1 MKRLRTVRWM
11 PSMSLKNAHGARFNP
26 RRPLTKVVT
35 QNGNTEEIPLSQTV
49 LLDDEWL
56 ANQVSSLKLPYG
68 MNFTVEKSPKSKTRY
83 ITFCYG
89 DRTYASLRVSD
100 HMTTTP
106 HKTFLVTPSKKMTVN
121 KRTQF
126 LNTVKNVVAVAQTK
140 YLRYCMKKVENM
152 IDNKK

>member
-1 MKRLRTVRWM
+1 
-11 PSMSLKNAHGARFNP
+11 MSLKNAHGARFNP

-56 ANQVSSLKLPYG
+56 ANQVSALKLPYG
-68 MNFTVEKSPKSKTRY
+68 MTFTVEKSPKSETRY
-83 ITFCYG
+83 ITFWYG

-106 HKTFLVTPSKKMTVN
+106 HKTFLVAPSKKMTVN

-126 LNTVKNVVAVAQTK
+126 LNTVKNVVFVAQEK
-140 YLRYCMKKVENM
+140 YLRSCIKKVENM
-152 IDNKK
+152 LDNKK

>member
-1 MKRLRTVRWM
+1 
-11 PSMSLKNAHGARFNP
+11 MSRKNAHSARFNP

-35 QNGNTEEIPLSQTV
+35 QNGNTHEISLSQTV

-56 ANQVSSLKLPYG
+56 TNQVSALKLPYG
-68 MNFTVEKSPKSKTRY
+68 MTFKVEKSPRSETRY

-106 HKTFLVTPSKKMTVN
+106 HKTFLVAPHKKMTIN
-121 KRTQF
+121 KRAQF
-126 LNTVKNVVAVAQTK
+126 LRDRKSVV
-140 YLRYCMKKVENM
+140 
-152 IDNKK
+152 

>member
-1 MKRLRTVRWM
+1 MKRLRTVRLM

-35 QNGNTEEIPLSQTV
+35 QNGNTREILLSQTV
-49 LLDDEWL
+49 LLNDEWL
-56 ANQVSSLKLPYG
+56 ANQVSALKLPYG
-68 MNFTVEKSPKSKTRY
+68 MTFTVEKSPRSETRY
-83 ITFCYG
+83 ITFWYG

-106 HKTFLVTPSKKMTVN
+106 HKTFLVTPHKKMTVN

-126 LNTVKNVVAVAQTK
+126 LNTVKNVVFVAQEK
-140 YLRYCMKKVENM
+140 YLRSCIKKVENM
-152 IDNKK
+152 LDNKK

>member
-1 MKRLRTVRWM
+1 
-11 PSMSLKNAHGARFNP
+11 MSPKNAHSARFNP

-35 QNGNTEEIPLSQTV
+35 KNGNTEEISLSQTV

-56 ANQVSSLKLPYG
+56 TNQISELKLPYG
-68 MNFTVEKSPKSKTRY
+68 MTFKVEKSPRSETRY

-106 HKTFLVTPSKKMTVN
+106 HKTFLVTPHKKMTIN
-121 KRTQF
+121 KRAQF
-126 LNTVKNVVAVAQTK
+126 LSTVKNVVAVAHTK
-140 YLRYCMKKVENM
+140 YWRYCMKKVENM
-152 IDNKK
+152 LDNKK

>member
-1 MKRLRTVRWM
+1 
-11 PSMSLKNAHGARFNP
+11 MSRKNAQDARFNP

-35 QNGNTEEIPLSQTV
+35 QNGVTDEIPLSQTV

-56 ANQVSSLKLPYG
+56 TNQVSALKLPYG
-68 MNFTVEKSPKSKTRY
+68 MTFTVEKSPKSETRY
-83 ITFCYG
+83 ITFRYG

-106 HKTFLVTPSKKMTVN
+106 HKTLLVTPNKKMTVN
-121 KRTQF
+121 KRAQF

-152 IDNKK
+152 LDNKK

>member
-1 MKRLRTVRWM
+1 MKRLRKVRWM
-11 PSMSLKNAHGARFNP
+11 PSMSRKNAHGARLNP

-35 QNGNTEEIPLSQTV
+35 QNGNTYEIPLSQKV

-56 ANQVSSLKLPYG
+56 ANQVSALKLPYG
-68 MNFTVEKSPKSKTRY
+68 MTFTVEKSPKSKTRY

-106 HKTFLVTPSKKMTVN
+106 HKTILVTPSKKMTV
-121 KRTQF
+121 K
-126 LNTVKNVVAVAQTK
+126 KKDAVFEYREERGISGADK
-140 YLRYCMKKVENM
+140 IFEMLYEKS
-152 IDNKK
+152 

>member
-1 MKRLRTVRWM
+1 
-11 PSMSLKNAHGARFNP
+11 MSRKNAHRARFNP

-35 QNGNTEEIPLSQTV
+35 QNGVTDEITLSQTV

-56 ANQVSSLKLPYG
+56 TNQVSTLKLPYG
-68 MNFTVEKSPKSKTRY
+68 MTFTVEKSPKSETRY
-83 ITFCYG
+83 ITFWYG
-89 DRTYASLRVSD
+89 NRTYASLRVSD

-106 HKTFLVTPSKKMTVN
+106 HKTFLVTPNKKMTVS

-140 YLRYCMKKVENM
+140 YLRCCMKKVENM
-152 IDNKK
+152 LDSKK

>member
-1 MKRLRTVRWM
+1 
-11 PSMSLKNAHGARFNP
+11 MSLKNAHGARFNP

-35 QNGNTEEIPLSQTV
+35 QNGNTDEITLSRTV

-56 ANQVSSLKLPYG
+56 TNQVSALKLPYG
-68 MNFTVEKSPKSKTRY
+68 MTFTVGKSPKSETRY
-83 ITFCYG
+83 ITFWYG

-106 HKTFLVTPSKKMTVN
+106 HKTFLVAPSKKMTVN
-121 KRTQF
+121 KRSQF

-140 YLRYCMKKVENM
+140 YLRYCMKKVEKM
-152 IDNKK
+152 LGDKR

>member
-1 MKRLRTVRWM
+1 
-11 PSMSLKNAHGARFNP
+11 MSRKNDHGARFNP

-56 ANQVSSLKLPYG
+56 ANQVSALKLPYG
-68 MNFTVEKSPKSKTRY
+68 MTFTVEKSPKSETRY

-106 HKTFLVTPSKKMTVN
+106 HKTFLVTQSKKMTVN

-126 LNTVKNVVAVAQTK
+126 LNTVKNVVSVAQTK
-140 YLRYCMKKVENM
+140 YLRCCMKKVENM
-152 IDNKK
+152 LDNKK

>member
-1 MKRLRTVRWM
+1 
-11 PSMSLKNAHGARFNP
+11 MSLKNAHGARFNS

-35 QNGNTEEIPLSQTV
+35 QNGVTDEITLSQTV

-56 ANQVSSLKLPYG
+56 TNQVSTLKLPYG
-68 MNFTVEKSPKSKTRY
+68 MTFMVEKSPKSETRY
-83 ITFCYG
+83 ITFRYG

-126 LNTVKNVVAVAQTK
+126 LNTVKNVVAVAQAK
-140 YLRYCMKKVENM
+140 YLRCCMKKVENM
-152 IDNKK
+152 LDNNK

>member
-1 MKRLRTVRWM
+1 MKLLRTVRWM
-11 PSMSLKNAHGARFNP
+11 PSMSRKNAQDARFNP

-35 QNGNTEEIPLSQTV
+35 QNGNTEEITLSQTV

-56 ANQVSSLKLPYG
+56 TNQISAIKLPYG
-68 MNFTVEKSPKSKTRY
+68 MTFTVEKSPKSETRY
-83 ITFCYG
+83 ITFRYG

-106 HKTFLVTPSKKMTVN
+106 HKTFLVTPNKKMTVN
-121 KRTQF
+121 KRAQF

-152 IDNKK
+152 LDNKK

>member
-1 MKRLRTVRWM
+1 
-11 PSMSLKNAHGARFNP
+11 MSRKNAHCARFNP

-35 QNGNTEEIPLSQTV
+35 QNGVTDEIPLSQTV

-56 ANQVSSLKLPYG
+56 TNQVSSLKLPYG
-68 MNFTVEKSPKSKTRY
+68 MTFTVEKSPKSETRY
-83 ITFCYG
+83 ITFWYG
-89 DRTYASLRVSD
+89 KKTYASLRVSD

-126 LNTVKNVVAVAQTK
+126 LNTVKNVVFVAQEK
-140 YLRYCMKKVENM
+140 YLRSCIKKVEKM
-152 IDNKK
+152 LDNHE